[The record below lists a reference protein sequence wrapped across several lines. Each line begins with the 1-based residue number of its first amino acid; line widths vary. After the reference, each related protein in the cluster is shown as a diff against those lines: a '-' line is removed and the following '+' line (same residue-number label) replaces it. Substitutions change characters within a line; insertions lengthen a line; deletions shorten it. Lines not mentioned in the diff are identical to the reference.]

1 MPCSTTSGNQ
11 ITSDT
16 DTVPEVIVVPRCC
29 CCNSYT
35 TKNVSSCSSNLDLMV
50 SQHPKLKSGRFVK
63 DVLAKVGQIMKEVA
77 QRCWACWG
85 AQRASKRPKKL
96 KGGIL
101 DSSMVCSLIPDLWGD
116 GAKRREKKKKIML
129 QVGGSHKS
137 VTERTPKKPKGY

>member
-1 MPCSTTSGNQ
+1 
-11 ITSDT
+11 
-16 DTVPEVIVVPRCC
+16 
-29 CCNSYT
+29 
-35 TKNVSSCSSNLDLMV
+35 
-50 SQHPKLKSGRFVK
+50 
-63 DVLAKVGQIMKEVA
+63 MKEVA

-116 GAKRREKKKKIML
+116 GAKRREKRQEAREEKKIML
-129 QVGGSHKS
+129 QVGSHKS